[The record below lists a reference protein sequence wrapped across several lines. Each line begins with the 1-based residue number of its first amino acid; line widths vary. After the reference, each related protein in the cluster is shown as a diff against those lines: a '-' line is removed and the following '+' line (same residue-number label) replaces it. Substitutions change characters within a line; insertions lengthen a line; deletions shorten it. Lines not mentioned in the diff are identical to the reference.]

1 MPVELIL
8 LGCSVVLLFV
18 HIAIQGTIVTRERG
32 TVWNTGP
39 RDAATAPLGKAAGR
53 AQRALDNY
61 KETYPAFIALAL
73 GLVATHHTGGP
84 GAIGAGL
91 WFAARIVYI
100 PLYLSG
106 VAYVRTACWMVS
118 VLGLLLMLVRMF

>member
-8 LGCSVVLLFV
+8 LGGSVVLLFV
-18 HIAIQGTIVTRERG
+18 HIAIQGTTVTRERG
-32 TVWNTGP
+32 TAWNAGP
-39 RDAATAPLGKAAGR
+39 RDASTAPLGKIAGR

-61 KETYPAFIALAL
+61 KESYPAFIALAL
-73 GLVATHHTGGP
+73 GLAAADRTGGL
-84 GAIGAGL
+84 GAIGAGV

-106 VAYVRTACWMVS
+106 VPYVRTACWMVS
-118 VLGLLLMLVRMF
+118 VLGLVLMLFRLF